1 MSLDLVFAVPSCV
14 MLAQPDWWALKE
26 AGGTPAPS
34 APAQQDNPAVVPGSA
49 QALLQAAAV
58 GAWAAPYVEGARRP
72 PPRYEH
78 AVAELGGHM
87 YVVGGNCG
95 APPQLPGARL
105 GVAPMCS

>member
-1 MSLDLVFAVPSCV
+1 MP
-14 MLAQPDWWALKE
+14 AQPDWWAQKE
-26 AGGTPAPS
+26 AAGKPAP
-34 APAQQDNPAVVPGSA
+34 AE
-49 QALLQAAAV
+49 QALPDGATAAAGGLQALMQAAAV

-95 APPQLPGARL
+95 APAGSH
-105 GVAPMCS
+105 G

>member
-1 MSLDLVFAVPSCV
+1 M
-14 MLAQPDWWALKE
+14 
-26 AGGTPAPS
+26 
-34 APAQQDNPAVVPGSA
+34 
-49 QALLQAAAV
+49 QAAAV

-95 APPQLPGARL
+95 ARPAAAATATRSAGA
-105 GVAPMCS
+105 GT